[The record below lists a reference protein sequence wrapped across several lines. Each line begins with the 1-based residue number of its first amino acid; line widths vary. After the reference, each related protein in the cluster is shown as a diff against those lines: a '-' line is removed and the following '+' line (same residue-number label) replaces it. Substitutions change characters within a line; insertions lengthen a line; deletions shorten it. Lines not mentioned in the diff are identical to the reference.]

1 HFPTFAET
9 FDEIS
14 EHLNPHL
21 NHPLQDITFNRNPN
35 QPDLIHH
42 TTYTQTSLFALHIS
56 LARLL
61 TTLGLTPDAV
71 IGHSIGEISA
81 AHIAGILNLPDAC
94 HLIATR
100 ATLMGQLPPNGTMT
114 AIQAT
119 PQELT
124 PHLDQHPNVTIAALN
139 TPTTTI
145 ISGPTQAITTITN
158 HWKQQGRKTKQLN
171 VSHAFHSP
179 LMQPILKQF
188 TQAITHLTYHP
199 PHTPLISNLTGKPA
213 THHITTPDYWTQH
226 IHQPVHFHP
235 AITHLTPTT
244 HTYLEISPTPTLTHA
259 IQHTLE
265 HHQNTNPESH
275 HTPITLCTLNSKQPD
290 THAL

>member
-1 HFPTFAET
+1 QDPTPTLIPWTISARTDQALRDQAAALAEHLRADTRPTPAEVGWSLLRHRTVFERRAVVLGENRDQLLDGLDALVTGQPHPGVVEPSAEGGEGPGTGKTVWVFSGQGSQRPGMGADLYHHFPTFAET

-119 PQELT
+119 PT
-124 PHLDQHPNVTIAALN
+124 PSSA
-139 TPTTTI
+139 TP
-145 ISGPTQAITTITN
+145 SA
-158 HWKQQGRKTKQLN
+158 
-171 VSHAFHSP
+171 
-179 LMQPILKQF
+179 
-188 TQAITHLTYHP
+188 
-199 PHTPLISNLTGKPA
+199 
-213 THHITTPDYWTQH
+213 
-226 IHQPVHFHP
+226 
-235 AITHLTPTT
+235 
-244 HTYLEISPTPTLTHA
+244 
-259 IQHTLE
+259 
-265 HHQNTNPESH
+265 
-275 HTPITLCTLNSKQPD
+275 
-290 THAL
+290 